1 MNALLKI
8 TVSLKDKGHCIVAYC
23 PELDVYSQGYT
34 KEEARQNL
42 KEAVRL
48 FLEEADR
55 MGTLEQILSETGFHL
70 IISSSRSH
78 APAWEHRFDAQRLQS
93 SSCDRAEYNLRP
105 LR

>member
-1 MNALLKI
+1 MLMNALLKI

-55 MGTLEQILSETGFHL
+55 MGTLEQILSEAGF
-70 IISSSRSH
+70 
-78 APAWEHRFDAQRLQS
+78 RLMVSASGVRRRLHPVRYQTICS
-93 SSCDRAEYNLRP
+93 EEVPFSLSMRA
-105 LR
+105 